1 MSISVFVEPSAKGFK
16 ATTGSPLELTAEAKT
31 ADEAVAAVRKQ
42 FAARVKAGG
51 EVRRISLL
59 DYDELVES
67 IDRLR
72 KNPMFEEVEE
82 SIRKYRR
89 KHNTK
94 PSRK

>member
-1 MSISVFVEPSAKGFK
+1 MTISVFVEPSAKGFK
-16 ATTGSPLELTAEAKT
+16 ATTELTAEAKT

-59 DYDELVES
+59 DFDELVES

-94 PSRK
+94 ASRK